1 MAHPTAL
8 TANALAAS
16 NRRARMT
23 THCNG
28 HSTQISRCQQQTLSG
43 EANRQWEWTKGI
55 WSLQLRGLLTWR
67 QVNTGMEQLECV
79 ELNTPGSTESVI
91 INFYQLS
98 WYAYWWN
105 SCAFNAVI
113 QQSGD
118 TFIHHQQTDG
128 IPSFRFFQ
136 PLSYTAKLQT
146 VTVEATV
153 MCWHRLTWWIP
164 DRHLSMETTCSVHC
178 VC

>member
-1 MAHPTAL
+1 MHWQRQIEEHAWPHTVMDTLPKY
-8 TANALAAS
+8 LAVS
-16 NRRARMT
+16 NRHYREKPTGSESGQRA
-23 THCNG
+23 
-28 HSTQISRCQQQTLSG
+28 L
-43 EANRQWEWTKGI
+43 WW
-55 WSLQLRGLLTWR
+55 LQLRGLLTWR

-128 IPSFRFFQ
+128 VPSFRFFQ

-153 MCWHRLTWWIP
+153 MCWNRLTRWIP
-164 DRHLSMETTCSVHC
+164 DRHRSMETTCSVHC